1 MPLVTAAVAEVVAVD
16 SKHLTRNALFG
27 LAALREVGALTCM
40 SPSEWLSDLIL
51 IDHATK
57 RDNPLGYLDR
67 GSYPGRNFSSG
78 GLWRL
83 SRPVE
88 RRVEGHAVSE
98 H

>member
-16 SKHLTRNALFG
+16 SKHLTRNVLFG

-67 GSYPGRNFSSG
+67 GSYPGRNFHLEDSG
-78 GLWRL
+78 ACRAPSNVGLRDT
-83 SRPVE
+83 P
-88 RRVEGHAVSE
+88 
-98 H
+98 